1 MIEKPDLHSEPPPMI
16 DDEPSMRIEIL
27 ENRLMHQEA
36 ALEEL
41 TRILLT
47 QEERIRE
54 QSNTI
59 KQLSEHVRALLPS
72 QLALPEEESP
82 PPHY

>member
-1 MIEKPDLHSEPPPMI
+1 VTEEES
-16 DDEPSMRIEIL
+16 SMRIERL
-27 ENRLMHQEA
+27 ESRLMHQEA

-41 TRILLT
+41 TRIQLA
-47 QEERIRE
+47 QERQIRK
-54 QSNTI
+54 QSEMI

-72 QLALPEEESP
+72 QLALPEEETP

>member
-1 MIEKPDLHSEPPPMI
+1 VT
-16 DDEPSMRIEIL
+16 DDEFSMRIERL

-41 TRILLT
+41 TRIQLA
-47 QEERIRE
+47 QEMQIGK
-54 QSNTI
+54 QSEMI
-59 KQLSEHVRALLPS
+59 KRLSEHVRALVPS
-72 QLALPEEESP
+72 QLALPEEETP